1 MTDSEY
7 TFYPLTPARWKDV
20 ESLFGPRGACAG
32 CWCMAWR
39 LKRSVYESQKGTK
52 NKNAFRKIVGAKKK
66 PGILAYHKGMP
77 VGWCSV
83 GPRGEFPSL
92 GRSRV
97 LKPVDDRPV
106 WSVVCFFIHRDY
118 RRAGLSVLLLK
129 AVVDHVRKAGGKMVE
144 GYPIDSADD
153 YPDTFAWTGLASA
166 FRKAGFRAVARRSP
180 TRPIMRFE
188 IR

>member
-1 MTDSEY
+1 
-7 TFYPLTPARWKDV
+7 
-20 ESLFGPRGACAG
+20 
-32 CWCMAWR
+32 MAWR
-39 LKRSVYESQKGTK
+39 LKRSVYESQKGAK
-52 NKNAFRKIVGAKKK
+52 NKNAFRKIVGTKKK

-83 GPRGEFPSL
+83 GPRDEFPAL

-153 YPDTFAWTGLASA
+153 YPDNFAWTGLASA
-166 FRKAGFRAVARRSP
+166 FRKAGFKEVARRSP
-180 TRPIMRFE
+180 IRPIMRFE